1 MPLLMLL
8 TLLTLIV
15 IQSLSDESDS
25 YQPVLRAAV
34 IWGGMIVASS
44 ELLSLLKFLTFL
56 SLSLFWTTSLLVSI
70 GWLVVE
76 LRRSRRLPTF
86 KKISLGSPI
95 EKILL
100 ALTLLTV
107 TGVLFVSLKAPV
119 QTYDSLS
126 YHMSRVAHWAQNHS
140 VGIYPTGIERQNE
153 MGPFAEYT
161 VLHLYILQRGDLLV
175 NLVDWLAYL
184 GCILAATFIAGRL
197 GAGRR
202 GQLIAGV
209 FAAGLP
215 MAIAQASSTMT
226 DIVVAFWTMCVI
238 AEITSAMAARQVTW
252 RHWLYLAGATGLAIL
267 TKSTAFAFVL
277 PFLIWFGILSLRA
290 QGLRRT
296 AARCLP
302 FLAIVV
308 AVNLFFGLRNDLT
321 FGTPLGSPALLQ
333 LHANKII
340 TPGVLVSN
348 VVRNL
353 SLNLG
358 TPSVQINHFTV
369 AVIAKLHK
377 LAGMNVEDPRTTF
390 NGDFSITNQIM
401 MEDRT
406 GNPLQLIFIMV
417 ASVFAFLN
425 KKISTQVRGYTLTA
439 ISTYLL
445 FSIGNTYQVFGSRLQ
460 APFFLLAAPLVGL
473 IVGLWRPWISLTAGY
488 LLLLAGLPW
497 LFSLQSRPILPIR
510 GQTIPQS
517 ILSMSREQLYF
528 TNVGGISSAQKAIV
542 KRIRAA
548 SCTQIGLM
556 LGGDD
561 PEYLWWVLLGAPN
574 PQLRIEWLV
583 SGTPSAAYADPN
595 FRPCAVICKSCSA
608 ASKTVSGLP
617 LQFQS
622 GDLSL
627 FLKPT
632 P

>member
-1 MPLLMLL
+1 MLL
-8 TLLTLIV
+8 TLVVLIA
-15 IQSLSDESDS
+15 IQSLSDERDP
-25 YQPVLRAAV
+25 YHPVLRAAI

-44 ELLSLLKFLTFL
+44 ELLSLLKSVTLL
-56 SLSLFWTTSLLVSI
+56 WLSLFWATSLLATI

-76 LRRSRRLPTF
+76 IIRGRRLPRF
-86 KKISLGSPI
+86 QKPSFGSPF
-95 EKILL
+95 EKVLWV
-100 ALTLLTV
+100 LTLLMV
-107 TGVLFVSLKAPV
+107 IGVLFVSLKAPV

-126 YHMSRVAHWAQNHS
+126 YHMSRVAHWAQNRS
-140 VGIYPTGIERQNE
+140 VGIYSTGIERQNE

-161 VLHLYILQRGDLLV
+161 VLHLYILQRGDQLV

-184 GCILAATFIAGRL
+184 GCILASVFIAGRL

-202 GQLIAGV
+202 GQLAAAV
-209 FAAGLP
+209 AAAGLP
-215 MAIAQASSTMT
+215 MAISQASSTMT

-238 AEITSAMAARQVTW
+238 AEVTSAMAARQATW

-277 PFLIWFGILSLRA
+277 PFLIWFGIISLRA

-296 AARCLP
+296 AARTLP
-302 FLAIVV
+302 FLAIVI
-308 AVNLFFGLRNDLT
+308 AVNLAFWVRNDVT
-321 FGTPLGSPALLQ
+321 FGTPLGSPQLLQ

-358 TPSVQINHFTV
+358 TPSATINHFTV

-390 NGDFSITNQIM
+390 NGQFSITNQVL

-406 GNPLQLIFIMV
+406 GNPFQLILITV
-417 ASVFAFLN
+417 AAVFVFLN
-425 KKISTQVRGYTLTA
+425 KKISTPVRGYTLAA

-460 APFFLLAAPLVGL
+460 VPFFLLAAPLLGL
-473 IVGLWRPWISLTAGY
+473 IVGLWRPWISLAAGY

-497 LFSLQSRPILPIR
+497 LFSLQSRPILPIP

-517 ILSMSREQLYF
+517 ILSMSREELYF
-528 TNVGGISSAQKAIV
+528 TNVGGISSAEKGIV

-548 SCTQIGLM
+548 ACTQIGLM

-583 SGTPSAAYADPN
+583 SGTPSAVYADPS
-595 FRPCAVICKSCSA
+595 FKPCAVICKSCA
-608 ASKTVSGLP
+608 AAGLKTVSGLP

-627 FLKPT
+627 FLKPV